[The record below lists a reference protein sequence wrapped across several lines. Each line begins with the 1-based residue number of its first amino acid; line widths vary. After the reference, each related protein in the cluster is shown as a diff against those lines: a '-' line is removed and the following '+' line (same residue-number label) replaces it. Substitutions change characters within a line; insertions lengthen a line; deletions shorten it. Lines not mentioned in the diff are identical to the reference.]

1 MLETVEAR
9 RLPISMQAASQ
20 TTPNACKIAALI
32 PAYREAAAI
41 ADVVQRTLPQVDLVL
56 VVDDGSPDETARLA
70 REAGAEVIVHSVNQG
85 KGAAMKTGMTTLTA
99 RGYDYIMLLDG
110 DGQHAPEEISRFT
123 ALARAGTAY
132 VVVGNRF
139 ENVKGMP
146 LVRLF
151 INSLMSTIISNACG
165 VRIPD
170 TQCGFRLIRS
180 SLVSYIMGS
189 SDHFDFETEM
199 LLLASRAG
207 FTIQSVP
214 VSTIY
219 GAEKTKIRPV
229 QDTIKFIKLML
240 RWQRQANTPLATP
253 ATELSE
259 ASAGK

>member
-1 MLETVEAR
+1 
-9 RLPISMQAASQ
+9 MQNV
-20 TTPNACKIAALI
+20 PNPCKIAALI
-32 PAYREAAAI
+32 PAYREAVAI
-41 ADVVQRTLPQVDLVL
+41 ADVVARTLPQVDLVL
-56 VVDDGSPDETARLA
+56 VVDDGSPDDTAALA
-70 REAGAEVIVHSVNQG
+70 RKAGAEVIVHTVNQG
-85 KGAAMKTGMTTLTA
+85 KGSAMKTGMKTLA
-99 RGYDYIMLLDG
+99 ERGYDYIMLLDG
-110 DGQHAPEEISRFT
+110 DGQHAPEEVARFT
-123 ALARAGTAY
+123 ALARNGSAY

-146 LVRLF
+146 IVRRF
-151 INSLMSTIISNACG
+151 VNSLMSRIISNACG

-240 RWQRQANTPLATP
+240 RWRRQSATLPAAAPLSP
-253 ATELSE
+253 SEATEL
-259 ASAGK
+259 

>member
-1 MLETVEAR
+1 
-9 RLPISMQAASQ
+9 MQAASQ
-20 TTPNACKIAALI
+20 TPPTSCKIAALI
-32 PAYREAAAI
+32 PAYREAVAI

-85 KGAAMKTGMTTLTA
+85 KGAAMKTGMKTLA
-99 RGYDYIMLLDG
+99 ERGYDYIMLLDG
-110 DGQHAPEEISRFT
+110 DGQHAPEEVARFT

-146 LVRLF
+146 LVRRCV
-151 INSLMSTIISNACG
+151 NSLMSRIISNACG

-180 SLVSYIMGS
+180 SLVTYIMGS

-219 GAEKTKIRPV
+219 GSEKTKIRPV
-229 QDTIKFIKLML
+229 QDTIKFIKLMR
-240 RWQRQANTPLATP
+240 RWQKQSATKPANTSA
-253 ATELSE
+253 ELSE

>member
-1 MLETVEAR
+1 
-9 RLPISMQAASQ
+9 MQAASQ
-20 TTPNACKIAALI
+20 TTPSSCKIAALI
-32 PAYREAAAI
+32 PAYREAVAI
-41 ADVVQRTLPQVDLVL
+41 ADVVRRTLPHVDLAL

-85 KGAAMKTGMTTLTA
+85 AQRRSVALANGLAE

-110 DGQHAPEEISRFT
+110 DGQHAPEEIARFT

-146 LVRLF
+146 IVRRCV
-151 INSLMSTIISNACG
+151 NSLMSRIISNACG
-165 VRIPD
+165 MRIPD

-229 QDTIKFIKLML
+229 QDTIKFIKLMR
-240 RWQRQANTPLATP
+240 RWQRQSAALP
-253 ATELSE
+253 ADSSPALHQASE
-259 ASAGK
+259 

>member
-1 MLETVEAR
+1 
-9 RLPISMQAASQ
+9 MQAASQ
-20 TTPNACKIAALI
+20 TSSHSCKIAALI
-32 PAYREAAAI
+32 PAYREAVAI
-41 ADVVQRTLPQVDLVL
+41 GDVVRRTIPHVDLVL
-56 VVDDGSPDETARLA
+56 VVDDGSPDNTASLA
-70 REAGAEVIVHSVNQG
+70 KEAGAEVIIHTVNQG
-85 KGAAMKTGMTTLTA
+85 KGAAMKTGMKTLA
-99 RGYDYIMLLDG
+99 ERGFDFILLLDG
-110 DGQHAPEEISRFT
+110 DGQHAPEEIPRFT
-123 ALARAGTAY
+123 APARDGSAY

-146 LVRLF
+146 IVRLMV
-151 INSLMSTIISNACG
+151 NSLMSRIISKACG

-170 TQCGFRLIRS
+170 TQCGFRLVRS

-229 QDTIKFIKLML
+229 RDTIKFIKLMR
-240 RWQRQANTPLATP
+240 RWQRQSATTP
-253 ATELSE
+253 AASSAALSQ
-259 ASAGK
+259 ASE

>member
-1 MLETVEAR
+1 
-9 RLPISMQAASQ
+9 MQAASQ
-20 TTPNACKIAALI
+20 TPPSSCKIAALI

-41 ADVVQRTLPQVDLVL
+41 ADVVKRTLPHVDLVL
-56 VVDDGSPDETARLA
+56 VVDDGSPDNTAALA
-70 REAGAEVIVHSVNQG
+70 KEAGAEVIVHTVNQG
-85 KGAAMKTGMTTLTA
+85 KGAAMKTGMTTLTE

-110 DGQHAPEEISRFT
+110 DGQHAPEEIARFT

-146 LVRLF
+146 LVRRCV
-151 INSLMSTIISNACG
+151 NSLMSRIISNFCG
-165 VRIPD
+165 MRIPD

-180 SLVSYIMGS
+180 SLVGYIMGS

-240 RWQRQANTPLATP
+240 RWQKQSATLP
-253 ATELSE
+253 AATDLRE
-259 ASAGK
+259 AGAEK

>member
-1 MLETVEAR
+1 
-9 RLPISMQAASQ
+9 MQAASQ
-20 TTPNACKIAALI
+20 TTSSSCKIAALI
-32 PAYREAAAI
+32 PAYREAMAI
-41 ADVVQRTLPQVDLVL
+41 ADVVRRTIPHVDLVL
-56 VVDDGSPDETARLA
+56 VVDDGSPDDTARLA
-70 REAGAEVIVHSVNQG
+70 REAGAEVNVHSVNQG
-85 KGAAMKTGMTTLTA
+85 KGAAMKTGMKTLA
-99 RGYDYIMLLDG
+99 ERGYDYIMLLDG
-110 DGQHAPEEISRFT
+110 DGQHAPEEIARFT

-146 LVRLF
+146 LVRRMV
-151 INSLMSTIISNACG
+151 NSLMSRIISNACG

-229 QDTIKFIKLML
+229 QDTIKFIKLMR
-240 RWQRQANTPLATP
+240 RWQRQSAALP
-253 ATELSE
+253 AEPASELRE
-259 ASAGK
+259 AGAEK

>member
-1 MLETVEAR
+1 
-9 RLPISMQAASQ
+9 MQAAS
-20 TTPNACKIAALI
+20 PNPNPSCKIAALI

-41 ADVVQRTLPQVDLVL
+41 ADVVARTLPQVDLTL
-56 VVDDGSPDETARLA
+56 VVDDGSPDDTAALA
-70 REAGAEVIVHSVNQG
+70 RQAGAEVIVHTVNQG
-85 KGAAMKTGMTTLTA
+85 KGAAMKTGMKTLA
-99 RGYDYIMLLDG
+99 ERGYDYIMLLDG
-110 DGQHAPEEISRFT
+110 DGQHAPEEIARFT

-132 VVVGNRF
+132 VVLGNRF

-146 LVRLF
+146 VVRRF
-151 INSLMSTIISNACG
+151 VNSLMSSIISNACG

-180 SLVSYIMGS
+180 SLVTYIMGS

-229 QDTIKFIKLML
+229 QDTIKFIKLMR
-240 RWQRQANTPLATP
+240 RWQKQAGTFP
-253 ATELSE
+253 AAPSANLRE
-259 ASAGK
+259 AGAEK

>member
-1 MLETVEAR
+1 
-9 RLPISMQAASQ
+9 MQAASQ
-20 TTPNACKIAALI
+20 TPPPTCKIAALI
-32 PAYREAAAI
+32 PAYREAVAI
-41 ADVVQRTLPQVDLVL
+41 ADVVQRTLPHVDLVL
-56 VVDDGSPDETARLA
+56 VVDDGSPDETAALA
-70 REAGAEVIVHSVNQG
+70 KTAGAEVIVHSVNQG
-85 KGAAMKTGMTTLTA
+85 KGAAMKTGMKTLTE
-99 RGYDYIMLLDG
+99 RGFDYIMVLDG
-110 DGQHAPEEISRFT
+110 DGQHAPEEVSRFT

-146 LVRLF
+146 IVRRF
-151 INSLMSTIISNACG
+151 VNSLMSRIISNACG

-229 QDTIKFIKLML
+229 QDTIKFIKLMR
-240 RWQRQANTPLATP
+240 RWQRQSATMP
-253 ATELSE
+253 AGAAELRQAAVE
-259 ASAGK
+259 E

>member
-1 MLETVEAR
+1 
-9 RLPISMQAASQ
+9 MQAASH
-20 TTPNACKIAALI
+20 TPTPTCKIAALI
-32 PAYREAAAI
+32 PAYREAMAI
-41 ADVVQRTLPQVDLVL
+41 ADVVQRTIPHVDYVL
-56 VVDDGSPDETARLA
+56 VVDDGSPDDTAELA
-70 REAGAEVIVHSVNQG
+70 RKAGAEVIVHTVNQG
-85 KGAAMKTGMTTLTA
+85 KGAAMKTGMKTLTE

-110 DGQHAPEEISRFT
+110 DGQHAPEEIARFT
-123 ALARAGTAY
+123 AVARAGAAH
-132 VVVGNRF
+132 VVLGNRF

-146 LVRLF
+146 IVRRF
-151 INSLMSTIISNACG
+151 VNSLMSRIISNACG

-240 RWQRQANTPLATP
+240 RWRSQSAPMPAGTPTDLR
-253 ATELSE
+253 E
-259 ASAGK
+259 AGAEK

>member
-1 MLETVEAR
+1 
-9 RLPISMQAASQ
+9 MQAASQ
-20 TTPNACKIAALI
+20 TTPSSCKIAALI
-32 PAYREAAAI
+32 PAYREAMAI
-41 ADVVQRTLPQVDLVL
+41 ADVVRRTIPHVDLVL
-56 VVDDGSPDETARLA
+56 VVDDGSPDNTAELA
-70 REAGAEVIVHSVNQG
+70 KEAGAEVIKHTVNQG
-85 KGAAMKTGMTTLTA
+85 KGAAMKTGMKTLSE
-99 RGYDYIMLLDG
+99 RGFDFILLLDG
-110 DGQHAPEEISRFT
+110 DGQHAPEEIPRFT
-123 ALARAGTAY
+123 ASARDGSAY

-146 LVRLF
+146 LVRRMV
-151 INSLMSTIISNACG
+151 NSLMSRIISNACG

-170 TQCGFRLIRS
+170 TQCGFRLVRS

-229 QDTIKFIKLML
+229 QDTIKFIKLMR
-240 RWQRQANTPLATP
+240 RWQRQSAALP
-253 ATELSE
+253 ADSSPALHQASE
-259 ASAGK
+259 

>member
-1 MLETVEAR
+1 
-9 RLPISMQAASQ
+9 MQAASQ
-20 TTPNACKIAALI
+20 TTPSSCKIAALL
-32 PAYREAAAI
+32 PAYREAMAI
-41 ADVVQRTLPQVDLVL
+41 ADVVRRTIPHVDLVL
-56 VVDDGSPDETARLA
+56 VVDDGSPDNTADLA
-70 REAGAEVIVHSVNQG
+70 REAGAEVIIHTVNQG
-85 KGAAMKTGMTTLTA
+85 KGAAMKTGMKTLTE
-99 RGYDYIMLLDG
+99 RGFDYILLLDG
-110 DGQHAPEEISRFT
+110 DGQHAPEEIPRFT
-123 ALARAGTAY
+123 SPARDGSAY

-146 LVRLF
+146 LVRRMV
-151 INSLMSTIISNACG
+151 NSLMSRIISNACG

-170 TQCGFRLIRS
+170 TQCGFRLVRS

-229 QDTIKFIKLML
+229 QDTIKFIKLMR
-240 RWQRQANTPLATP
+240 RWQRQSAAMP
-253 ATELSE
+253 AGDAELRQ
-259 ASAGK
+259 AGAEK